1 MHVKQITI
9 NGENFVSVAEA
20 ARHYNISYSSLIV
33 RLLKGMSAEE
43 AVALPVKK
51 LKMGPVTVKG
61 KTYRSFA
68 AAAKAFNKDPEALRE
83 RLKKMTPEEAL
94 LTPNQRTN
102 PISYKGETFP
112 SVNAFADFYK
122 LKRATVRSRMKR
134 GWSLDDIIS
143 KGLQMVK
150 IKLTY
155 KDKEYKSLN
164 ELCVSLKLP
173 YKLVYKRLK
182 TFGWSLEDAIETP
195 LKVGRTLKVGKK
207 IFKTVRDAADYYG
220 IDHGTLSYRLN
231 KGWDVKKAVDPNAE
245 VDNRTSITINRRSF
259 KTLSSAAREYG
270 IEETTFMK
278 RLKSNWSPEQ
288 AAGLEEPPEIQ
299 PGVKPVPPEEYRLRL
314 SEIHGGLLDFSK
326 SKFGRAQDKIEVRC
340 LENQKHPTF
349 WATPNNLLRGK
360 GCPICKTSHG
370 ERRVSKWLDKH
381 KFHYEVQWT
390 GHGLRTGVNLNAV
403 LRMDFHLPKQKTII
417 EYDGAQHFEPTTM
430 GRMSESEAE
439 KAFENIK
446 VNDKRKNK
454 WAKENNYKMIRIKY
468 SENVEQKLSKH
479 LER

>member
-1 MHVKQITI
+1 MHVKKITI
-9 NGENFVSVAEA
+9 HGKNFVSIAEA
-20 ARHYNISYSSLIV
+20 ARHFDVSTASLRS
-33 RLLKGMSAEE
+33 RLRKGMSPEE

-51 LKMGPVTVKG
+51 LKTGPVTVKG
-61 KTYRSFA
+61 KTYSSFA

-94 LTPNQRTN
+94 LTPNQRTK
-102 PISYKGETFP
+102 PVTYKGKTYP
-112 SVNAFADFYK
+112 SVNAFVKFFN
-122 LKRATVRSRMKR
+122 LKRETTLSRIR
-134 GWSLDDIIS
+134 AGWSLDDIIN
-143 KGLQMVK
+143 KDLQVVK

-155 KDKEYKSLN
+155 KNKSYNSLN
-164 ELCVSLKLP
+164 ALCVSLNLP

-182 TFGWSLEDAIETP
+182 RYGWSIEDAIETP

-207 IFKTVRDAADYYG
+207 TFKTVRDAADYYG
-220 IDHGTLSYRLN
+220 IDNSTLSYRLN
-231 KGWDVKKAVDPNAE
+231 KGWDVERAVDPNAE
-245 VDNRTSITINRRSF
+245 VDNRVSITINGRSF
-259 KTLSSAAREYG
+259 ETMSSAAREYG
-270 IEETTFMK
+270 IEENTFIK

-288 AAGLEEPPEIQ
+288 AAGLEEPPEIE
-299 PGVKPVPPEEYRLRL
+299 PWKKPVKPMEYRLRL
-314 SEIHGGLLDFSK
+314 SEIHGGFLDFSK

-370 ERRVSKWLDKH
+370 ERRVSKWLDRH
-381 KFHYEVQWT
+381 KYFYEVQWT

-403 LRMDFHLPKQKTII
+403 LRMDFHLPKQKIII

-430 GRMSESEAE
+430 GRMTEAEAE
-439 KAFENIK
+439 KAFDNIK
-446 VNDKRKNK
+446 INDKRKNK

-468 SENVEQKLSKH
+468 TENVEEKLSKH
-479 LER
+479 LQK